1 MVLQADLELE
11 DKPAAY
17 IRIGDF
23 DLRRL
28 LYYAKLEADLG
39 QRRELASSTYKGVHP
54 NLIGG
59 KFTWEI
65 GSAIWFWT

>member
-17 IRIGDF
+17 IQIGNF
-23 DLRRL
+23 GLCRL
-28 LYYAKLEADLG
+28 LYYAKLEAELG
-39 QRRELASSTYKGVHP
+39 QRREVASSTYKGVHP

-59 KFTWEI
+59 EFTWDI
-65 GSAIWFWT
+65 GSAIWF